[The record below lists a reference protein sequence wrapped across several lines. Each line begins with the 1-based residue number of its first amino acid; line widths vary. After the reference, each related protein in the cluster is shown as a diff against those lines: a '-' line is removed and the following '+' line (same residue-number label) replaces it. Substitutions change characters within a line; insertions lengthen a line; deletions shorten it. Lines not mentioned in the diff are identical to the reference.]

1 MKKLVTFFI
10 ILISLALVTGCG
22 KEQKVT
28 RFSKDPE
35 TNKTTTTV
43 VEPVKKEP
51 VVKEPTKA
59 MTKNTT
65 EFAVTSLKDNVLKS
79 DKGYHL
85 IQGTTPESTQE
96 IVVNGYSLSKY
107 KSGESSWSYIAA
119 TSLGTL
125 KKGEND
131 YEVKAVDAKGDI
143 IGSKT
148 FTIVY
153 DGINGGGLIATGS
166 SLNLSILL
174 TLMMAGGLMAYR
186 RNANIVKS

>member
-10 ILISLALVTGCG
+10 ILISLALITGCG
-22 KEQKVT
+22 KEKEVT

-35 TNKTTTTV
+35 NNKTTTTV
-43 VEPVKKEP
+43 VDPVKKDP
-51 VVKEPTKA
+51 VVSNNKTPTG
-59 MTKNTT
+59 NTT
-65 EFAVTSLKDNVLKS
+65 EFAITSLEENILKS

-107 KSGESSWSYIAA
+107 KSGETSWSYIAA

-125 KKGEND
+125 KKGAND
-131 YEVKAVDAKGDI
+131 YEVKAVDSKGNVI
-143 IGSKT
+143 ASKT

-153 DGINGGGLIATGS
+153 DGISNGVLTATGS
-166 SLNLSILL
+166 NL
-174 TLMMAGGLMAYR
+174 TLSMIIAMMMALGLYAYR
-186 RNANIVKS
+186 RNHAIKNG